1 MSEAMKLLQARCGCK
16 PDGSFGPNTAKAIA
30 RHYDLST
37 NRAAHLLGQASHES
51 GGFRL
56 TVENLNYSV
65 ESIMRVWPSK
75 FESEADA
82 KPYARNPK
90 ALAEF
95 AYLDENRG
103 KNHQLGNDTKEKAS
117 LYIGRGFIQLTGYNN
132 VKSFASDMRLPN
144 VLSDPTLLEEDYAM
158 ETAIWFFN
166 KNKLW
171 KIADKGVGEDQVK
184 QITKRVNGGYHGL
197 SDRIE
202 QTNKI
207 YGWLS

>member
-56 TVENLNYSV
+56 TSENLNYSV
-65 ESIMRVWPSK
+65 ESILRVWPSRFK
-75 FESEADA
+75 SEADA
-82 KPYARNPK
+82 EPYARKPA
-90 ALAEF
+90 ALADKV
-95 AYLDENRG
+95 YGDRG
-103 KNHQLGNDTKEKAS
+103 GNNGEGFKWR
-117 LYIGRGFIQLTGYNN
+117 GRGFLQLTHRDNYR
-132 VKSFASDMRLPN
+132 SFASEMRVPDVMNNPDL
-144 VLSDPTLLEEDYAM
+144 VSTEYAM
-158 ETAIWFFN
+158 ETAVWYFK
-166 KNKLW
+166 KNGLFR
-171 KIADKGVGEDQVK
+171 IADKGVGEDQIK

-207 YGWLS
+207 YGWLT